1 MDEKGEGHFDDRR
14 RQDSALPPALPP
26 PATPSS
32 IRNEVSGPVHGPV
45 VQAGS
50 VHGDVVFGDSEAAHW
65 QRVSQRWNAQARGAG
80 STRASLRWGQRLVG
94 VTALCWAVSFFVSTE
109 TAIVVWAV
117 GSGILAVAAILFV
130 MVGVRLIAQRGRYK
144 RAKNMENEGSDK

>member
-1 MDEKGEGHFDDRR
+1 MSETDEGHFDDRR
-14 RQDSALPPALPP
+14 RQDSALPPPLPP

-32 IRNEVSGPVHGPV
+32 IRNEVSGSVHGPV

-65 QRVSQRWNAQARGAG
+65 QRVSQRWSAQARGTG
-80 STRASLRWGQRLVG
+80 SMRAILRWGQRLVG
-94 VTALCWAVSFFVSTE
+94 VTGLCWAVSFFVSPQ
-109 TAIVVWAV
+109 TAIAVWAV

-130 MVGVRLIAQRGRYK
+130 IVGVRLAAQRERYK
-144 RAKNMENEGSDK
+144 RAESMENEGSDK